1 MRPNYILFGLLALIV
16 VVSAFWFSDPDQ
28 ARRYAEMQR
37 NAVLPESVKEVVIA
51 LLALVIGGYVAWQF
65 TKRD

>member
-1 MRPNYILFGLLALIV
+1 MKPNYILFGLLALTV
-16 VVSAFWFSDPDQ
+16 VVAAYFFSDPEQ

-37 NAVLPESVKEVVIA
+37 DAILPESVKEVVIA

-65 TKRD
+65 TKRN

>member
-1 MRPNYILFGLLALIV
+1 MKPNYVLIGLLALTV
-16 VVSAFWFSDPDQ
+16 VVAAFLFSDPEA

-37 NAVLPESVKEVVIA
+37 DAVLPESVKEVVIA
-51 LLALVIGGYVAWQF
+51 LLALVIGGYVAWHY